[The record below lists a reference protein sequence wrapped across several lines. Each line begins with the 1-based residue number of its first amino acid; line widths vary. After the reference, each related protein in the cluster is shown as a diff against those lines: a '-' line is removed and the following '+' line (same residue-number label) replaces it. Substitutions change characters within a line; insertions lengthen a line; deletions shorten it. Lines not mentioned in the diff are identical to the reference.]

1 MNCAQQC
8 SKRCNGP
15 TPSDCCNEHC
25 AAGCT
30 GPRATDCLVRET
42 YLGESW
48 SHQGELQ
55 TTFCSF
61 NPITKAWKRFLHYW
75 GKVLLFSIQVSVWT
89 LKSRLNLAFSQASGV
104 SFGSLSTRNS
114 KDLAKAVIQ
123 ECSVIIT
130 VGLCYG
136 PSVLKDCCLCC
147 RHVGIS
153 RTTGCARTHAQVL
166 CATTPTFTNSYPILM
181 ESTTSEPRVSKPVH
195 VRSSE
200 KDFLFFC
207 NNLLECFNGNVNN
220 LGF

>member
-1 MNCAQQC
+1 MQWPHTQWLLQWAL
-8 SKRCNGP
+8 
-15 TPSDCCNEHC
+15 CCRLH
-25 AAGCT
+25 
-30 GPRATDCLVRET
+30 RATGHWLSGKRNIPWWIM
-42 YLGESW
+42 ES
-48 SHQGELQ
+48 GDKLLKPR

-153 RTTGCARTHAQVL
+153 RTTGCARTRAQVL